1 MQMQDVT
8 DVADVDVGSMF
19 VFMEKKFDMYAEYV
33 NGLPRAALALRRL
46 RAAPSPTIA
55 VAGGAPLPQPIAVP
69 AYFLQHPLRRVLQYG
84 LFLRS
89 LVAKYI
95 VPSRPFVLP
104 PPHLVPRRCRQ
115 LAGTVRAKHAE
126 LALVRFS
133 PLVTAARACESTL
146 AKQVRVRRLTLLVP
160 FLFIC

>member
-1 MQMQDVT
+1 MQDVT

-89 LVAKYI
+89 LVAKYV
-95 VPSRPFVLP
+95 VPSRPLSFHRLIASLVVADNWRERSEPSTPNWRWCASRRSSPPRAPASLRLP
-104 PPHLVPRRCRQ
+104 NRS
-115 LAGTVRAKHAE
+115 VR
-126 LALVRFS
+126 L
-133 PLVTAARACESTL
+133 
-146 AKQVRVRRLTLLVP
+146 LTLPVP
-160 FLFIC
+160 VLFIY